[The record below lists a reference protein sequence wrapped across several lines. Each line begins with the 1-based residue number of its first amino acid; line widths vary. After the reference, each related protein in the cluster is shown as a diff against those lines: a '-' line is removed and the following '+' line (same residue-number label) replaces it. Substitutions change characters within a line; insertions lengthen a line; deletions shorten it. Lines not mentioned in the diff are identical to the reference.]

1 MKEEKKET
9 VGGQMIHL
17 DEHSIALLRSGVYLA
32 SFTHAL
38 KSLLEISIRSGAN
51 TISSSID
58 PATGTICVD
67 DNGVGIDTGLV
78 NLLGRFDSNSLVSAP
93 SPNQSSSSQK
103 QIVSYLSVSQHRI
116 LDSLAHLS
124 LLDICSRHKDGSYSH
139 QTLFRDGNVIF
150 SAPAKTSRRH
160 SHGTTTTV
168 RDLFHNLPVRQ
179 IRENDP
185 LRHQQRL
192 RRQWEESRLILQSLA
207 IVYPHISFTLRNS
220 SHQNLTSSS
229 SNSSASFYRISKTGL
244 FSSTF
249 GKIFGQQFVQ
259 DSIPLKVSIDGF
271 QVTGLFSKKRH
282 SSRAIQ
288 LIYLDR
294 VLIHSNS
301 LVHRSLANL
310 FTGLQSE
317 DTSESPAP
325 QTSLSTKVSPSK
337 NGASSVDR
345 HPVYLLIFTSLPKSN
360 TSDDHDHAV
369 HFLDEKELDLIPQTE
384 EKINRIASQIF
395 SQVFFPP
402 KELPSS
408 SNGQKKLQQE
418 SLFKRTLQ
426 SRWPVTKRPRLTDP
440 SPPISMNGP
449 QSISLTDR
457 FSAPSKKHID
467 RSAAKSVHHKSCV
480 PNSKPHLDLH
490 KTKPKHLTKSL
501 AHPPDPKPPN
511 APSGKSP
518 SLHKMIPNLKS
529 MFEYKPPSLSTHWSS
544 TKADQ
549 KAYGSSQ
556 TMSFEPQD
564 GKKRNQKHKFE
575 GVVRIDHNEDGDF
588 RIDLSRLADPSSF
601 TIIGQ
606 LDLKF
611 LIVKLDGRCSL
622 DRGDHHREDGVMV
635 AFDQH
640 AVHERIRVERFLH
653 DLCTGQFN
661 VKELETKIDHHQQ
674 QEDQGDQAQG
684 GLHSGSKFV
693 PILVTRHEFD
703 GLVKFKKLFN
713 RWGFIYELT
722 LTESDPI
729 HDHNHK
735 EDDEDD
741 DVGFKQIFMRAVPEI
756 IWHRFQC
763 NDGRFEVLKN
773 VLKGCLGFFED
784 RSRDHNLSSS
794 PSQPNSDWFGAVKD
808 CPSVLVQLLNSK
820 ACRGSIMFG
829 DKLTNQESR
838 KLLTELGRTRLPF
851 SCAHGRPTCHPLF
864 KFGEPPP
871 TSPVIINGSSSHF
884 DQQGHHPLAFTDRS
898 ATKGNPPPSPPLP
911 RSSSADTRSPF
922 SSPFMSARN
931 TFRRRKINW
940 ESLSSG

>member
-1 MKEEKKET
+1 
-9 VGGQMIHL
+9 
-17 DEHSIALLRSGVYLA
+17 
-32 SFTHAL
+32 
-38 KSLLEISIRSGAN
+38 
-51 TISSSID
+51 
-58 PATGTICVD
+58 
-67 DNGVGIDTGLV
+67 
-78 NLLGRFDSNSLVSAP
+78 
-93 SPNQSSSSQK
+93 
-103 QIVSYLSVSQHRI
+103 
-116 LDSLAHLS
+116 
-124 LLDICSRHKDGSYSH
+124 
-139 QTLFRDGNVIF
+139 
-150 SAPAKTSRRH
+150 
-160 SHGTTTTV
+160 
-168 RDLFHNLPVRQ
+168 
-179 IRENDP
+179 
-185 LRHQQRL
+185 
-192 RRQWEESRLILQSLA
+192 
-207 IVYPHISFTLRNS
+207 
-220 SHQNLTSSS
+220 
-229 SNSSASFYRISKTGL
+229 
-244 FSSTF
+244 
-249 GKIFGQQFVQ
+249 
-259 DSIPLKVSIDGF
+259 
-271 QVTGLFSKKRH
+271 
-282 SSRAIQ
+282 
-288 LIYLDR
+288 
-294 VLIHSNS
+294 
-301 LVHRSLANL
+301 
-310 FTGLQSE
+310 
-317 DTSESPAP
+317 
-325 QTSLSTKVSPSK
+325 
-337 NGASSVDR
+337 
-345 HPVYLLIFTSLPKSN
+345 
-360 TSDDHDHAV
+360 
-369 HFLDEKELDLIPQTE
+369 
-384 EKINRIASQIF
+384 
-395 SQVFFPP
+395 
-402 KELPSS
+402 
-408 SNGQKKLQQE
+408 
-418 SLFKRTLQ
+418 
-426 SRWPVTKRPRLTDP
+426 
-440 SPPISMNGP
+440 MNGP

-480 PNSKPHLDLH
+480 PKSKPHLDLH

-661 VKELETKIDHHQQ
+661 VKDLETKIDHHHQ

-722 LTESDPI
+722 LTESDLT
-729 HDHNHK
+729 HGHNHNE

-784 RSRDHNLSSS
+784 RSS
-794 PSQPNSDWFGAVKD
+794 PSHPNSDWFGAVKD

-851 SCAHGRPTCHPLF
+851 SCAHGRPTCYPLF
-864 KFGEPPP
+864 KFGEHPP
-871 TSPVIINGSSSHF
+871 TSPVIIDGSSSHC
-884 DQQGHHPLAFTDRS
+884 DQQGHHPLAFMDRS
-898 ATKGNPPPSPPLP
+898 AIKGNPPPSPPLP
-911 RSSSADTRSPF
+911 RSSSARTRSLL

-931 TFRRRKINW
+931 SFNRRKINW